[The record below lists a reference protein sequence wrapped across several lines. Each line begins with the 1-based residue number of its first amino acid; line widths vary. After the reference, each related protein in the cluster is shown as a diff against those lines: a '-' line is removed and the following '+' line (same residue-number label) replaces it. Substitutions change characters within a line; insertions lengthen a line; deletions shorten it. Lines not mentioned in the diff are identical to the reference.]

1 MHILNSV
8 YGDSTGGRWN
18 ATLKTGEL
26 LAQRGH
32 RVTLLIAPEDAGKL
46 PDYTGT
52 DIDVVTLRN
61 SGHYDLIASW
71 KARRLIRG
79 LKIDAV
85 IAHSGRAIYM
95 LKRAAPAGVPV
106 VAFNHSHNIKRTLK
120 ADAFFCI
127 TPYMKQIV
135 DAATGG
141 TKPAYVISNAVSV
154 PPDELLVRP
163 ENPVFTIGAMAR
175 MAPNK
180 GVSHLVEA
188 LGLLSREGVAFRA
201 VIAGDGEMRAK
212 LEARV
217 AELGLLDRVSFPGWV
232 RAEQKQAFFRD
243 ADVICFTSE
252 WDVQPLVIL
261 ESFAWGRALIGT
273 DIDGP
278 SSCYEDG
285 KTALVVPP
293 NDPSALAVALQ
304 RLHDDA
310 VMRGTL
316 AANARMQARRAYA
329 DEVIAEL
336 LDAHVSGL
344 VAHTRGGEARSGA

>member
-46 PDYTGT
+46 PDYTGSG
-52 DIDVVTLRN
+52 IDVVTLKN
-61 SGHYDLIASW
+61 SGHYDLVASW
-71 KARRLIRG
+71 KARQLIRAR
-79 LKIDAV
+79 KIDAV
-85 IAHSGRAIYM
+85 IAHSGRAIHM
-95 LKRAAPAGVPV
+95 LKRAAPASVPV

-141 TKPAYVISNAVSV
+141 AKPAYVISNAVSV
-154 PPDELLVRP
+154 PPDERLARP
-163 ENPVFTIGAMAR
+163 GNSVLTIGAMAR

-180 GVSHLVEA
+180 GVADLVEA
-188 LGLLSREGVAFRA
+188 LGLVSRQDLPFRA
-201 VIAGDGEMRAK
+201 VIAGDGETRAA

-217 AELGLLDRVSFPGWV
+217 AELGLQDRVRFPGWIN
-232 RAEQKQAFFRD
+232 AEQKQAFYRD

-261 ESFAWGRALIGT
+261 EAFAWGKALIGT
-273 DIDGP
+273 DVPGP
-278 SSCYEDG
+278 SSCYTHED
-285 KTALVVPP
+285 TALVVPP
-293 NDPSALAVALQ
+293 QNPQALAEALV
-304 RLHDDA
+304 RL
-310 VMRGTL
+310 
-316 AANARMQARRAYA
+316 ARDPALRESLGRRARAYA
-329 DEVIAEL
+329 IAHYADDVIGAALERHLQL
-336 LDAHVSGL
+336 LIDRASL
-344 VAHTRGGEARSGA
+344 T

>member
-46 PDYTGT
+46 PDYAGT
-52 DIDVVTLRN
+52 NIDVVTLRN

-71 KARRLIRG
+71 KARRLIRAR
-79 LKIDAV
+79 KIGAV
-85 IAHSGRAIYM
+85 IAHSGRAIHM

-127 TPYMKQIV
+127 TPYMKRIV

-141 TKPAYVISNAVSV
+141 AKPAYVISNAVSV

-180 GVSHLVEA
+180 GVSDLVEA
-188 LGLLSREGVAFRA
+188 LGLLDREGVPFRA
-201 VIAGDGEMRAK
+201 VIAGEGETRAA

-217 AELGLLDRVSFPGWV
+217 AELGLQDKAHFPGWIK
-232 RAEQKQAFFRD
+232 AEQKQAFYRD

-261 ESFAWGRALIGT
+261 ESFAWGKALIGT
-273 DIDGP
+273 DVPGP
-278 SSCYEDG
+278 SSCYSHADTAFVVSP
-285 KTALVVPP
+285 KNPQALADALARLARDTAL
-293 NDPSALAVALQ
+293 
-304 RLHDDA
+304 RE
-310 VMRGTL
+310 TL
-316 AANARMQARRAYA
+316 GRRARAYA
-329 DEVIAEL
+329 IANYADDVIGAALEKHL
-336 LDAHVSGL
+336 RL
-344 VAHTRGGEARSGA
+344 VIERMASR